1 DGEEATALRALL
13 AEYAE
18 ARTPGERGPVRGLA
32 RLLRRNPT
40 DADRALWEAL
50 TRDRRFAGSGFKR
63 QVPVGTHITDFVSFP
78 LRVVIDILPAQE
90 SDVAAK
96 ARNDKR
102 AWLGERGGDR
112 FASGARSIG
121 GGRGERLGS
130 TSSDPLRCRPRERG
144 DPSCLTPCPLEYGS
158 PLTRGRKR
166 RWFRQTTNSRLPSLF
181 ANSSAP

>member
-1 DGEEATALRALL
+1 QTLHGIVVALTEGRKGPARGGVLDGEEATALRALL
-13 AEYAE
+13 AEYGE

-78 LRVVIDILPAQE
+78 LRVVIDIVPAAPE

-102 AWLGERGGDR
+102 AWLGERGYRVLAVEARAVETDLPAVLDQLAEDV
-112 FASGARSIG
+112 ASG
-121 GGRGERLGS
+121 
-130 TSSDPLRCRPRERG
+130 
-144 DPSCLTPCPLEYGS
+144 
-158 PLTRGRKR
+158 
-166 RWFRQTTNSRLPSLF
+166 
-181 ANSSAP
+181 